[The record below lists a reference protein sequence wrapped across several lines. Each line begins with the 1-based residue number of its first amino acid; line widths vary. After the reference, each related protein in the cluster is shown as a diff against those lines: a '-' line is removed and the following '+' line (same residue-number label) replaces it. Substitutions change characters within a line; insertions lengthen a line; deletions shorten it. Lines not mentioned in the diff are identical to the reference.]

1 MDVLKICTKIFQTIF
16 KNVHFIKDIQEW
28 FKIKIKIH

>member
-1 MDVLKICTKIFQTIF
+1 MYVLKICTKIFQTIF

-28 FKIKIKIH
+28 YNNIKIH